1 MKAFLLLIVTATL
14 LGCAIQPERKT
25 VWNDI
30 TGNKRPDSVLF
41 QDHSSCSLV
50 FQQARTQAE
59 ITNPMPEANACRTCG
74 ALNAATIMMRQQI
87 IDDYANSAYTNCMG
101 AKGWRRQ

>member
-1 MKAFLLLIVTATL
+1 MKPFLLAIFTAFL
-14 LGCAIQPERKT
+14 LGCASDPERKT

-30 TGNKRPDSVLF
+30 TGSNRTNLVLF

-50 FQQARTQAE
+50 LQQAQAQAE
-59 ITNPMPEANACRTCG
+59 LTNPMPSANSCRTCG
-74 ALNAATIMMRQQI
+74 ALMAATIMLRQQN